1 MFALFVMAA
10 PLVVG
15 FGLILFI
22 ARYAPNVP
30 RTQSLRSGDRLDDRP
45 EITGDEFKDLIEEL
59 VAALGLETVF
69 SSMGTGG
76 VIEMTIRDPKP
87 LSGGRI
93 LLHATPVLEGQID
106 SVDVLGFA
114 EGVRADMG
122 ALKGIMIALAGFTD
136 EARTSMDATPAPL
149 DLVDGGDLLELVR
162 EHVSPER
169 AMSVAIYRGFGRYKK
184 LSRATEERATEEHAT
199 EERAVDAEDSATD
212 AALED
217 DDN

>member
-15 FGLILFI
+15 FGLILFL

-30 RTQSLRSGDRLDDRP
+30 RTQSLRSGDPIDDRP
-45 EITGDEFKDLIEEL
+45 EITGDEFKDLVEEL

-106 SVDVLGFA
+106 AVDVLGFA

-122 ALKGIMIALAGFTD
+122 ALKGILIALAGFTD

-149 DLVDGGDLLELVR
+149 DLVDGEALLELIR

-169 AMSVAIYRGFGRYKK
+169 AASVAAYRGFGRHR
-184 LSRATEERATEEHAT
+184 LVRANQPPRHPSDDDEEHR
-199 EERAVDAEDSATD
+199 EPDPERDRGDED
-212 AALED
+212 
-217 DDN
+217 